1 MVTLRNVIDVRTNK
15 FHSFARVKEKDVKYF
30 LPADEEEISEEGGEE
45 E

>member
-30 LPADEEEISEEGGEE
+30 LPTDEEISEEGGEE